1 MNLNLGC
8 GNTRYEDTINLD
20 ILNCSMTDIDILGNV
35 KRIPFKNESFE
46 KVFLFQVI
54 EHIERKLHMCVFD
67 EIWRVLKKQGLILL
81 TSIDSIEIMKR
92 FIDNRY
98 GRRWQWYNWMLFGRQ
113 MYKGDYHVTAI
124 ERQDLVDKLVS
135 AGFIN
140 VDYRV
145 NQIDVIVKATKDE
158 KLPSYI

>member
-20 ILNCSMTDIDILGNV
+20 ILNCSMINVDIIANA
-35 KRIPFKNESFE
+35 KMIPFKDESFE

-54 EHIERKLHMCVFD
+54 EHIERRFHMRVFD
-67 EIWRVLKKQGLILL
+67 ESWRVLKKQGIILL

-92 FIDNRY
+92 FIDNKY
-98 GRRWQWYNWMLFGRQ
+98 GKRWQWYNWMLYGRQ
-113 MYKGDYHVTAI
+113 LYAGDYHVTAI
-124 ERQDLVDKLVS
+124 ERQDLVDKLIS
-135 AGFIN
+135 AGFIDI
-140 VDYRV
+140 DYKI
-145 NQIDVIVKATKDE
+145 NQIDVVVKATKDE